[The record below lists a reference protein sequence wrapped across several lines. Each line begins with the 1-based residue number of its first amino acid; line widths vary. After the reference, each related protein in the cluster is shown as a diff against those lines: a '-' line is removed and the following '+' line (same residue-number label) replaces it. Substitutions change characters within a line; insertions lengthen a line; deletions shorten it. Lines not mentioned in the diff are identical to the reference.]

1 MGATE
6 QYIFENDA
14 QELFYDKLE
23 RLHDE
28 VVYSLLLS
36 GVAPRGTK
44 LEEVKMTKN
53 PQASLKYCQRV
64 VGGLVNIKPEII
76 VKFLEDKELKL
87 ECIFT
92 KIIDGEQLNHLFMIQ
107 NVMNW
112 PQLEVFSCQIWY
124 LGETGVKEIQK
135 HWS

>member
-1 MGATE
+1 MGVAE

-28 VVYSLLLS
+28 MVYSLLLS
-36 GVAPRGTK
+36 GVALSGTK
-44 LEEVKMTKN
+44 LEKIKMVKN

-64 VGGLVNIKPEII
+64 VGGLVNIRPEII
-76 VKFLEDKELKL
+76 VKLLDDKELKI

-112 PQLEVFSCQIWY
+112 SHFNNFSCQVWY
-124 LGETGVKEIQK
+124 LGETGVNQIKQ